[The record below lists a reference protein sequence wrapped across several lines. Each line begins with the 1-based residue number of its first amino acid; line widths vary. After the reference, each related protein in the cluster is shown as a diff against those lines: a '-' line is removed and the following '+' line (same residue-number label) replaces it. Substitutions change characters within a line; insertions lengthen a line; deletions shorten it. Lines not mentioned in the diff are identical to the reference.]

1 MNGLDQRKKFL
12 YNRSLKL
19 GPAVGDWTTLQYRD
33 PGLEEVHV
41 SQIQNVN
48 FDSLPRSEMKRLHY
62 LHYRVAERIVE
73 RFSRD
78 MDIKVE
84 LHTVMASQM
93 TYEDFLKSQDK
104 PVVQSDFLIEDLGRV
119 NVLFSW
125 ELADMMINRLT
136 GGSGDESDQDSF
148 TSIELS
154 ILRTQMELL
163 MNPFRDVWKNL
174 FTEEQLSL
182 EFNSGQFVY
191 DQKLSLREA
200 YLSFT
205 FYMYFGKGDL
215 KTMTWAYPSSIIRK
229 LMKLSDAVHEP
240 VNQHVYLARETQ
252 KKERV
257 PVAVTLGRTK
267 LTMSELRSLDIGDV
281 IPLDSEYDAPIEL
294 KIGDSIFLKAQPGVV
309 ENKLCVQ
316 LLNGQENAQVT
327 AGVSVVEDAVEAGV
341 EMVPPASDF
350 EVGAPVVSAPDPQD
364 VGVDLAEDETPVSMD
379 EIEELGYDDDEF
391 EDEEN
396 DLEALP
402 EEAPVDV
409 ASVEPV
415 VSEVAAVSDM
425 DAEID
430 DDFNFDDDDF
440 SWDELDDDLENEG

>member
-1 MNGLDQRKKFL
+1 LDQRKRFL

-48 FDSLPRSEMKRLHY
+48 FDSLPRSEMKRLHL
-62 LHYRVAERIVE
+62 LHYRVAEKIVD

-148 TSIELS
+148 TTIELS

-182 EFNSGQFVY
+182 EFSSGQFSY

-229 LMKLSDAVHEP
+229 LMKLSDAIPEKVKQ
-240 VNQHVYLARETQ
+240 NVYLNRDTQ
-252 KKERV
+252 KKEKV
-257 PVAVTLGRTK
+257 PISVTLGRTK
-267 LTMSELRSLDIGDV
+267 LTMAELRSLEVGDV
-281 IPLDSEYDAPIEL
+281 IPLDSEFDAPIEL
-294 KIGDSIFLKAQPGVV
+294 KVGDSLFLKGQPGIVDS
-309 ENKLCVQ
+309 KLCVQ
-316 LLNGQENAQVT
+316 LLSANDDAKMT
-327 AGVSVVEDAVEAGV
+327 AGVSVIEEAEEEEDAVV
-341 EMVPPASDF
+341 TQPPAQ
-350 EVGAPVVSAPDPQD
+350 EPPAPVMQPDPQD
-364 VGVDLAEDETPVSMD
+364 VGVDIAEEDTEEHVQDFEDVLDDDVELEYAGEDTSVPDVADEHEPEAEVVAAAPEPSSMD
-379 EIEELGYDDDEF
+379 DD
-391 EDEEN
+391 
-396 DLEALP
+396 
-402 EEAPVDV
+402 
-409 ASVEPV
+409 
-415 VSEVAAVSDM
+415 
-425 DAEID
+425 ID

-440 SWDELDDDLENEG
+440 SWDDLDDDLENEG

>member
-48 FDSLPRSEMKRLHY
+48 FDSLPRVAMKRLHY
-62 LHYRVAERIVE
+62 LHYKVAEKIVD

-163 MNPFRDVWKNL
+163 MNPFRDIWKNL
-174 FTEEQLSL
+174 FSEDQLSL
-182 EFNSGQFVY
+182 EFSSGQFSY

-229 LMKLSDAVHEP
+229 LMKLSDAIPESL
-240 VNQHVYLARETQ
+240 NQRVYLTRDTQ
-252 KKERV
+252 KKERI
-257 PVAVTLGRTK
+257 PVSVTLGKTK
-267 LTMSELRSLDIGDV
+267 LTMSELRSLEVGDV
-281 IPLDSEYDAPIEL
+281 IPLDSEYDSPIEL

-309 ENKLCVQ
+309 DNKLCVQ
-316 LLNGQENAQVT
+316 LLSSQDDAQMSS
-327 AGVSVVEDAVEAGV
+327 GVSVVEEAPQQKKAVPENIPTYVA
-341 EMVPPASDF
+341 P
-350 EVGAPVVSAPDPQD
+350 VGASLVKDPQD
-364 VGVDLAEDETPVSMD
+364 VGVDLSEDIVVEDEPEDDFSD
-379 EIEELGYDDDEF
+379 EEIESGDVAYVDSDDY
-391 EDEEN
+391 EEEEALVESPQASN
-396 DLEALP
+396 MDADLE
-402 EEAPVDV
+402 E
-409 ASVEPV
+409 
-415 VSEVAAVSDM
+415 
-425 DAEID
+425 
-430 DDFNFDDDDF
+430 DFSFDDDDF
-440 SWDELDDDLENEG
+440 SWDDLDDDLEKES

>member
-1 MNGLDQRKKFL
+1 LDQRKKFL

-48 FDSLPRSEMKRLHY
+48 FDSLPRTEMKRLHY
-62 LHYRVAERIVE
+62 LHYKVAEKIVE

-104 PVVQSDFLIEDLGRV
+104 QVVQSDFLIEDLGRV

-174 FTEEQLSL
+174 FTEDQLSL
-182 EFNSGQFVY
+182 EFSSGQFSY

-229 LMKLSDAVHEP
+229 LMSMSDAIPES
-240 VNQHVYLARETQ
+240 VNQRVYLARETQ
-252 KKERV
+252 KKEKV
-257 PVAVTLGRTK
+257 PVSVTLGKTK
-267 LTMSELRSLDIGDV
+267 LTMSELRSLEVGDV
-281 IPLDSEYDAPIEL
+281 IPLDSEFDSPIDL

-309 ENKLCVQ
+309 DSKLCVQ
-316 LLNGQENAQVT
+316 LLSGQDDARMT
-327 AGVSVVEDAVEAGV
+327 SGVSVVEDELDQSNPDDIFQ
-341 EMVPPASDF
+341 EQ
-350 EVGAPVVSAPDPQD
+350 EAPVMMTPAMDPQD
-364 VGVDLAEDETPVSMD
+364 VGVDLAEDTDTYLEDDMYTEEAIEESVEDLPELEEADDYSDVESNASPEEVVAETPQDQGMD
-379 EIEELGYDDDEF
+379 SEIEDNF
-391 EDEEN
+391 
-396 DLEALP
+396 
-402 EEAPVDV
+402 
-409 ASVEPV
+409 S
-415 VSEVAAVSDM
+415 
-425 DAEID
+425 
-430 DDFNFDDDDF
+430 FDDDDF
-440 SWDELDDDLENEG
+440 SWDDLDDDLENEG